1 MAQLVERSFPNLD
14 VSGSDPDIGDFSDT
28 LFPVKC
34 TKDSNKEAE
43 NESVWKETIYY
54 FIRID
59 RRILKNNCDVV

>member
-43 NESVWKETIYY
+43 NESV
-54 FIRID
+54 
-59 RRILKNNCDVV
+59 